1 MKSLF
6 RVLVAILLLPQFAMA
21 GQAENLKALLDEYH
35 YRISVEWDQQDQVVL
50 SAIKSDFATQFKTL
64 EAQGLTSQDV
74 SILTGVDAEELALE
88 WRLMGDLSPEGLQS
102 FLEEQ
107 LQRHQGASWTG
118 GMWVAPVAVIGGF
131 VLLMTILIVSANKK
145 FDRCVEANGG
155 NEDACIE
162 R

>member
-6 RVLVAILLLPQFAMA
+6 KVFIALLLLPQFAFA

-35 YRISVEWDQQDQVVL
+35 YRVSVEWDQRDQAFLAEVQ
-50 SAIKSDFATQFKTL
+50 SEFAEKFQAL
-64 EAQGLTSQDV
+64 EAAGLTSQDV
-74 SILTGVDAEELALE
+74 SSLIGIDAQELALE
-88 WRLMGDLSPEGLQS
+88 WRLAGSRSPQELQLW
-102 FLEEQ
+102 LEER
-107 LQRHQGASWTG
+107 LQRREGASWTG
-118 GMWVAPVAVIGGF
+118 ELWIAPVAVIGGF

>member
-1 MKSLF
+1 MKSLLKF
-6 RVLVAILLLPQFAMA
+6 FVVLMLVPQFAFA

-35 YRISVEWDQQDQVVL
+35 YRISVEWDQQDPQFL
-50 SAIKSDFATQFKTL
+50 SEIQSVFAAKFQAL
-64 EAQGLTSQDV
+64 EAEGLSSKDV
-74 SILTGVDAEELALE
+74 SFITGLNAVELALE
-88 WRLMGDLSPEGLQS
+88 WRMHESHSSQDLQVW
-102 FLEEQ
+102 LEEK